1 MGDARRKAKKNEE
14 EQEQQPP
21 VEVVVIIGEG
31 GRTFLGFMPGT
42 PEQVELV
49 LEKETFVR
57 LFHAVEITGMTVPEE
72 RQVLAPG
79 PAPTPLKLD
88 RISHPHAL
96 DFMLGLGP
104 VPVLHLVVAGFA
116 MVRELPMTVGQRLV
130 TTLVEMIDR
139 RNKTLERIEAEGK
152 KAAPSEDLPP
162 ETDGEPRIRDDGP
175 EDAA

>member
-1 MGDARRKAKKNEE
+1 MGEAKRKSGKKEE
-14 EQEQQPP
+14 EQQPP

-42 PEQVELV
+42 PEQVERV
-49 LEKETFVR
+49 LEKGTFVR

-130 TTLVEMIDR
+130 TTLAGMIDR
-139 RNKTLERIEAEGK
+139 MNKTLERIEAETK
-152 KAAPSEDLPP
+152 KAEQAKDPPP
-162 ETDGEPRIRDDGP
+162 ETEGEPRIQDDGP
-175 EDAA
+175 EAA